1 MQKNAP
7 LADRCEKRVSTSN
20 KTYFTL
26 KAGNHQVIGTS
37 ELYDSEAA
45 RDNGIAPVQ
54 ENARTTTV
62 KGHTGS

>member
-1 MQKNAP
+1 M
-7 LADRCEKRVSTSN
+7 STSN

-54 ENARTTTV
+54 ENAPTTTV

>member
-20 KTYFTL
+20 KPYFTL

-37 ELYDSEAA
+37 QMYASEQSMAV
-45 RDNGIAPVQ
+45 GIASVKT
-54 ENARTTTV
+54 NAPDAEVVDETA
-62 KGHTGS
+62 